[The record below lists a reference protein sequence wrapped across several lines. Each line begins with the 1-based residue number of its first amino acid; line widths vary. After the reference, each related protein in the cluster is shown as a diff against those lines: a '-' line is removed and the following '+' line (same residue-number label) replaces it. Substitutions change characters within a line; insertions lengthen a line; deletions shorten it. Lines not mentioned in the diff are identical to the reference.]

1 MRADKCNKADDHDDP
16 IVAGVRVTRRQEATR
31 NKNLVTCDSRDSEEV
46 VTEFPIISYFH
57 CVTVTRPPDSS
68 FSHDMLIWGTALL
81 KGLFVTAQVELI

>member
-1 MRADKCNKADDHDDP
+1 MRADKCNKADHHDDP
-16 IVAGVRVTRRQEATR
+16 IVAGVRVTRRQKATR